1 MVLPV
6 EAIIIATNANREKK
20 VRRAAV
26 RKRSA
31 KDLRL
36 PFVRGLKRTVNVV
49 RGMSRASLERARSD
63 SEFIDW

>member
-1 MVLPV
+1 MPV
-6 EAIIIATNANREKK
+6 EAIIIATNANRVKN

-36 PFVRGLKRTVNVV
+36 SFVRGLKRTVNVV
-49 RGMSRASLERARSD
+49 RGMSLASLERARSD